1 MDKGTKEITDLLDEL
16 SEAGWVCV
24 KNGTRYRCTGPKG
37 QGPAWVPQRITKTGS
52 INAVRAGLAK
62 AGYRPDGDTDGEVYV
77 PQHADG
83 PALDGPTT
91 EARLLSADDAA
102 DLLDLNVFHTPASA
116 GGTNRPFNEA
126 YARHLAAEML
136 AGRWHLTHQGV
147 AVGTDGKLVDGQHR
161 LSAIVYAAEMEPT
174 IRIPMMVTTGVD
186 PATFL
191 AVDTGRK
198 RTAADMLGIQG
209 HKNRTTLAA
218 VLKLIYCW
226 DTTRNGSWHKVTVSN
241 ELLEQVYVAHPG
253 ASASTEVAQ
262 QLSKGA
268 RLLPGA
274 AGLAH
279 YVVESAQVTQI
290 GHDLH
295 DRFVT
300 GLATGAS
307 LPDGDPRLAL
317 RNTIANL
324 RASRRA
330 MNAQMHVAMYI
341 KAWNLWVAERTRQT
355 IAWRDNE
362 SMPEPTVIR

>member
-16 SEAGWVCV
+16 SDAGWVCV

-37 QGPAWVPQRITKTGS
+37 EGPGWVPQRITKTGN
-52 INAVRAGLAK
+52 INAVRAALAK
-62 AGYRPDGDTDGEVYV
+62 AGYRPDASAEEVYV
-77 PQHADG
+77 PHQHEDTTA
-83 PALDGPTT
+83 DGPTT
-91 EARLLSADDAA
+91 ETRLLSADDAA
-102 DLLDLNVFHTPASA
+102 DLLDLNVFHTAASA
-116 GGTNRPFNEA
+116 GGTNRPFNEP

-147 AVGTDGKLVDGQHR
+147 AIGTDGKLVDGQHR

-218 VLKLIYCW
+218 VLKLIHCW
-226 DTTRNGSWHKVTVSN
+226 DVARNGSWNKVAVSN
-241 ELLEQVYVAHPG
+241 ELLEEVYRAHPAAG
-253 ASASTEVAQ
+253 ASTEIAQ

-279 YVVESAQVTQI
+279 YVVEAAQVTEI
-290 GHDLH
+290 GHELH

-330 MNAQMHVAMYI
+330 MTAQMHVAMYI
-341 KAWNLWVAERTRQT
+341 KAWNLWVAEKTRQS
-355 IAWRDNE
+355 ISWRADE
-362 SMPEPTVIR
+362 AMPNPTVIR